1 MKVPFRLQTTEYDCV
16 PASLVNA
23 LSYLFDREQIPPSV
37 VQRIYLHSLDRESVW
52 GETRRGTSGNA
63 VEMLGAL
70 LDNYKEKRYKHFAVS
85 SEFIT
90 GRDVHLKKDS
100 KVLRCIDS
108 GGVAL
113 LRVWLEQDDWHYI
126 LAFRHEEGQMLC
138 FDSYRPSKKAG
149 GNDSVLVLDTVG
161 HQDHNLSIPFTSL
174 DQEVKAPTVFEAS
187 KHKWALGPKNERECL
202 LLSGY

>member
-1 MKVPFRLQTTEYDCV
+1 MKVPFRLQATEYDCV

-23 LSYLFDREQIPPSV
+23 LCYLFDREQIPPSV
-37 VQRIYLHSLDRESVW
+37 IQRIYLHSLDRETLW
-52 GETRRGTSGNA
+52 GESRRGTSGYA
-63 VEMLGAL
+63 VEMLGGML
-70 LDNYKEKRYKHFAVS
+70 NNYREKRYKHFAVH

-90 GRDVHLKKDS
+90 GCDVHLKKDG
-100 KVLRCIDS
+100 KVLRCLDS

-113 LRVWLEQDDWHYI
+113 LRVWLDHDDWHYI
-126 LAFRHEEGQMLC
+126 LAFRHEDGHMQC

-149 GNDSVLVLDTVG
+149 GNDAVLILDPAG
-161 HQDHNLSIPFTSL
+161 HQEHNLAIPFTYL

-187 KHKWALGPKNERECL
+187 KHQWALGPKNERECL

>member
-16 PASLVNA
+16 PATLVNA

-37 VQRIYLHSLDRESVW
+37 IQRIYLHSLDRETLW
-52 GETRRGTSGNA
+52 GEACRGTSGHA

-70 LDNYKEKRYKHFAVS
+70 LGNYREKRYKHFAVTA
-85 SEFIT
+85 EFIT

-100 KVLRCIDS
+100 KVLQYLDS

-113 LRVWLEQDDWHYI
+113 LRVWLEQKDWHYI
-126 LAFRHEEGQMLC
+126 LAFRHEEGKMLC
-138 FDSYRPSKKAG
+138 FDSYRPSKKAD
-149 GNDSVLVLDTVG
+149 GNDSVTILDTVG
-161 HQDHNLSIPFTSL
+161 HQEHNLAIPFTCL
-174 DQEVKAPTVFEAS
+174 DQEIKAPTVFEAS